1 MQPLQAVEQAIGLA
15 LAPAFLLTAAMTA
28 LNALTT
34 RQTRILDRMS
44 DTAAQGPVL
53 DWLQRRA
60 HFARRAVQLAGVS
73 ALLVATQI
81 MFGFILALTDAQSGT
96 VLALLLVGGMLA
108 FIAAMLCMLTET
120 IMAERGPGL

>member
-1 MQPLQAVEQAIGLA
+1 MHELEAVESAIGLA

-28 LNALTT
+28 LNALTS

-44 DTAAQGPVL
+44 DTAHGPTRAWL
-53 DWLQRRA
+53 DRRG

-81 MFGFILALTDAQSGT
+81 MVGFVLALLGVRSGIT
-96 VLALLLVGGMLA
+96 VALLLVGGMLA
-108 FIAAMLCMLTET
+108 FIGAMLCMLIET
-120 IMAERGPGL
+120 IMAERGPGA